1 MSAPIVPK
9 AEGIEMTNRYVTMTL
24 TKLASNMVTR
34 MIKIDAFADPDAY
47 SYLWDAILDEFKA
60 AGVDLAPMICAA
72 WTKGNNP

>member
-1 MSAPIVPK
+1 
-9 AEGIEMTNRYVTMTL
+9 MTGTDLDCRTMTL
-24 TKLASNMVTR
+24 TELASNMVTR
-34 MIKIDAFADPDAY
+34 MVEIDIYETPDPDAY